1 MLVRLQAVEDS
12 ADLALRADHKRSPVY
27 PHIFLA
33 IHTFFFHHS
42 IQIADGLVHI
52 RQKRIG
58 EIVFFFKL
66 LLGRGFIGG
75 DAEYNGSRFLYLFE
89 CVAEPARFNRSTGRV
104 GFGIKEH
111 DHVLAAI
118 VLQRNCFSLFISKR
132 ELRGFIINFH
142 GFSVFIKSMNLYSRK
157 KFLASAALLLA
168 AGLLTTAVAQ
178 RRKAHKLRA
187 TALVEVTTDAKGVSV
202 THVIPITVLD
212 NGQFQ
217 DASTYKSSPRPMAL
231 EDGIVYEA
239 QTSGIPVANAT
250 ILSGANSN
258 GWTALG
264 RWQIV
269 TAPVKKPDA
278 PPSVSAPND
287 GRPILHR
294 AAGSAP
300 DSGSPSSS
308 APSPSATPAPGSSGT
323 TSSGSTS
330 SSPNDDRPVLR
341 RPNES
346 APPAASGTPAPA
358 STPSDQTN
366 DRPTLHRPGDNAPS
380 SAPSPAP
387 TPSNPP
393 ASSTASPNTAD
404 NAPAASED
412 PDRPTLRRRG
422 SVREEQTQP
431 TPVENASTGTA
442 PAPSA
447 KKPMAAPGTTKT
459 FVAVSDTQSADIR
472 SFDFK
477 WKTGEEEPMELK
489 MRKLALAQIP
499 KQTVQPTKESAQLTP
514 KSLKNVVIRSFDL
527 DLSNDA
533 VIVLSA
539 EVPATVPSTK
549 QSDAKFISR
558 YVTVVARVD
567 FEGEPQK
574 VLASVTDS
582 SRLDVTPRLELIDAV
597 DVDGD
602 GVAEL
607 LFREYGYDEKGFVIY
622 GVGRSTATKFFEGA
636 SRPLTPKN

>member
-1 MLVRLQAVEDS
+1 MFVRLKTAENS
-12 ADLALRADHKRSPVY
+12 ADLSFRADHKRSPVY

-33 IHTFFFHHS
+33 IHTFFFHHAV
-42 IQIADGLVHI
+42 QIADGLVHI
-52 RQKRIG
+52 RQQRIRQ
-58 EIVFFFKL
+58 IVFFFEF

-75 DAEYNGSRFLYLFE
+75 DAKHNGSCLLDLLE

-104 GFGIKEH
+104 GFGIKEQ

-157 KFLASAALLLA
+157 KFLASAVLLLA
-168 AGLLTTAVAQ
+168 CAGLLTTAVAQ
-178 RRKAHKLRA
+178 RRKTHKLRA

-250 ILSGANSN
+250 ILSGVNSN

-269 TAPVKKPDA
+269 TVPVKKPDA

-300 DSGSPSSS
+300 DSGNPSSS
-308 APSPSATPAPGSSGT
+308 APSPSATPAPGSS
-323 TSSGSTS
+323 STD
-330 SSPNDDRPVLR
+330 DDRPVLH

-358 STPSDQTN
+358 STPTPSPSSTPSDQTN
-366 DRPTLHRPGDNAPS
+366 DRPTLHRPSDSAPS
-380 SAPSPAP
+380 SAPTP

-412 PDRPTLRRRG
+412 PDRPTLRRRD
-422 SVREEQTQP
+422 SPRQEQTQP
-431 TPVENASTGTA
+431 TQVENASTGTT

-447 KKPMAAPGTTKT
+447 KKPVAAPGTTKT

-607 LFREYGYDEKGFVIY
+607 LFREYGYDGKGFVIY
-622 GVGRSTATKFFEGA
+622 GVGRSTATKLFEGA
-636 SRPLTPKN
+636 SRPLN

>member
-1 MLVRLQAVEDS
+1 
-12 ADLALRADHKRSPVY
+12 
-27 PHIFLA
+27 
-33 IHTFFFHHS
+33 
-42 IQIADGLVHI
+42 
-52 RQKRIG
+52 
-58 EIVFFFKL
+58 
-66 LLGRGFIGG
+66 
-75 DAEYNGSRFLYLFE
+75 
-89 CVAEPARFNRSTGRV
+89 
-104 GFGIKEH
+104 
-111 DHVLAAI
+111 
-118 VLQRNCFSLFISKR
+118 
-132 ELRGFIINFH
+132 
-142 GFSVFIKSMNLYSRK
+142 MNLYSRK
-157 KFLASAALLLA
+157 KFLASAVLLLA
-168 AGLLTTAVAQ
+168 CAGLLTTAVAQ

-250 ILSGANSN
+250 ILSGVNSN

-269 TAPVKKPDA
+269 TVPVKKADA

-294 AAGSAP
+294 ATGSAP
-300 DSGSPSSS
+300 DSGNPSSS

-330 SSPNDDRPVLR
+330 SSTDDRPVLR

-346 APPAASGTPAPA
+346 APAASGTPAPA
-358 STPSDQTN
+358 STPTPSPSSTPGDQTN
-366 DRPTLHRPGDNAPS
+366 DRPTLHRPGDSAPS
-380 SAPSPAP
+380 SAPSPTS
-387 TPSNPP
+387 TPSNSP
-393 ASSTASPNTAD
+393 ASSTASPNTSD
-404 NAPAASED
+404 NAPTTSED
-412 PDRPTLRRRG
+412 PDRPTLRRRD
-422 SVREEQTQP
+422 SARQEQTQP
-431 TPVENASTGTA
+431 TQVENASTGTA

-447 KKPMAAPGTTKT
+447 KKPVAAPGTTKT

-539 EVPATVPSTK
+539 EIPATVPSTK

-622 GVGRSTATKFFEGA
+622 GVGRSTATKLFEGA
-636 SRPLTPKN
+636 SRPLH

>member
-1 MLVRLQAVEDS
+1 
-12 ADLALRADHKRSPVY
+12 
-27 PHIFLA
+27 
-33 IHTFFFHHS
+33 
-42 IQIADGLVHI
+42 
-52 RQKRIG
+52 
-58 EIVFFFKL
+58 
-66 LLGRGFIGG
+66 
-75 DAEYNGSRFLYLFE
+75 
-89 CVAEPARFNRSTGRV
+89 
-104 GFGIKEH
+104 
-111 DHVLAAI
+111 
-118 VLQRNCFSLFISKR
+118 
-132 ELRGFIINFH
+132 
-142 GFSVFIKSMNLYSRK
+142 MNLYSRK

-168 AGLLTTAVAQ
+168 CAGLLTSAVAQ

-212 NGQFQ
+212 DGLFQ
-217 DASTYKSSPRPMAL
+217 DASSYKASPRPMAL

-239 QTSGIPVANAT
+239 QASGIPVANAT
-250 ILSGANSN
+250 ILSGVNSN

-269 TAPVKKPDA
+269 TTPVKKPDA

-308 APSPSATPAPGSSGT
+308 APSPSSTPAPGSST
-323 TSSGSTS
+323 TTP
-330 SSPNDDRPVLR
+330 SSPTDDRPVLR

-346 APPAASGTPAPA
+346 APPSASGTPAPA
-358 STPSDQTN
+358 STPTPSPSSTPGDQTN
-366 DRPTLHRPGDNAPS
+366 DRPTLHRPGD
-380 SAPSPAP
+380 SAPSGAPSPTPAP
-387 TPSNPP
+387 SNSP
-393 ASSTASPNTAD
+393 ASSTAAPSTSD

-422 SVREEQTQP
+422 SAREEQTQP
-431 TPVENASTGTA
+431 TPLENASPGTT

-447 KKPMAAPGTTKT
+447 KKPVAAPGTTKT
-459 FVAVSDTQSADIR
+459 FVAVSDTQSSDVR

-499 KQTVQPTKESAQLTP
+499 KQTIQPTKESAQLTP
-514 KSLKNVVIRSFDL
+514 KSLKNVVMRSFDL

-582 SRLDVTPRLELIDAV
+582 TRLDVTPRLELIDAV

-607 LFREYGYDEKGFVIY
+607 LFREYGYGEKSFVIY
-622 GVGRSTATKFFEGA
+622 GVGRSTATKLFEGA
-636 SRPLTPKN
+636 SRPLK